1 MCNDAIYSSVER
13 GVKGRLKHDAP
24 RCLDIG
30 AGSGDLLA
38 LLRQTWPAMKAEACD
53 YHIERFALRDVPIT
67 RLDLNT
73 HPLPYPDASFDL
85 VTCSEVLEHVEN
97 YRAVLR
103 EIRRVLKS
111 GGLMV
116 VTTPN
121 VLNMKSRLR
130 YLVCGFTNLFGPLP
144 VKNQDRFQT
153 SGHVTPIPYFYL
165 AHAMLD
171 CDFRDLQLDT
181 DKLQGS
187 SRALSALFAPL
198 VCFGWNQF
206 LRLERNRYRTLGKEN
221 EPYVA
226 QHNSRIIKLGRT
238 IVVSAFK

>member
-13 GVKGRLKHDAP
+13 VVKQRLKQDAP

-30 AGSGDLLA
+30 AGSGDLLD
-38 LLRQTWPAMKAEACD
+38 LLRRTWPAMQAEACD
-53 YHIERFALRDVPIT
+53 YHIERFALKDVPVT
-67 RLDLNT
+67 QLDLNT

-103 EIRRVLKS
+103 EIRRVLKP

-130 YLVCGFTNLFGPLP
+130 YLVCGFANLFGPLP
-144 VKNQDRFQT
+144 VKNQDRFHT
-153 SGHVTPIPYFYL
+153 SGHITPIPYFYL

-171 CDFRDLQLDT
+171 CDLRDLQLDT
-181 DKLQGS
+181 DKLQSS
-187 SRALSALFAPL
+187 SRLLDILFAPL
-198 VCFGWNQF
+198 VCFGWSQF
-206 LRLERNRYRTLGKEN
+206 LRLERNRYRTLGEEN

-226 QHNSRIIKLGRT
+226 QHNSQAIRLGRT

>member
-13 GVKGRLKHDAP
+13 VVKQRLRHDAP

-38 LLRQTWPAMKAEACD
+38 LLRQTLPAMQAEACD
-53 YHIERFALRDVPIT
+53 YHIERFALKDVSIVQ
-67 RLDLNT
+67 LDLNI

-103 EIRRVLKS
+103 EIHRVLKP

-130 YLVCGFTNLFGPLP
+130 YLVCGFVNLFGPLP
-144 VKNQDRFQT
+144 VKNQDRFAT

-171 CDFRDLQLDT
+171 SDFRELQLDT

-187 SRALSALFAPL
+187 SRALSILSAPL
-198 VCFGWNQF
+198 VWLGWRQF
-206 LRLERNRYRTLGKEN
+206 LRLERSRYHTLGREN
-221 EPYVA
+221 EPYVV

>member
-1 MCNDAIYSSVER
+1 MCNDAIYSSVWLT
-13 GVKGRLKHDAP
+13 VKRRLKQEAP

-38 LLRQTWPAMKAEACD
+38 LLQKDWPAMQAEACD
-53 YHIERFALRDVPIT
+53 YHIERFALMDVPIT

-73 HPLPYPDASFDL
+73 HPLPYADESFDL

-103 EIRRVLKS
+103 EIQRVLKP

-130 YLVCGFTNLFGPLP
+130 YLVCGFANLFGPLP
-144 VKNQDRFQT
+144 VKNQDRFHT
-153 SGHVTPIPYFYL
+153 SGHITPIPYFYL

-171 CDFRDLQLDT
+171 CDFHDLQLDT
-181 DKLQGS
+181 DKLQSS
-187 SRALSALFAPL
+187 SRLLSVLFAPL
-198 VCFGWNQF
+198 LWLGWGQF
-206 LRLERNRYRTLGKEN
+206 LRLEHNRYHTLGKEN
-221 EPYVA
+221 EPYVM
-226 QHNSRIIKLGRT
+226 QHNSQTIRLGRT
-238 IVVSAFK
+238 IVVSACK

>member
-13 GVKGRLKHDAP
+13 VVKRRLKHDVP

-38 LLRQTWPAMKAEACD
+38 LLRQTWPAMQAEACD
-53 YHIERFALRDVPIT
+53 YHIERFALKDVPIT
-67 RLDLNT
+67 QLDLNT

-103 EIRRVLKS
+103 EIRRVLKP

-144 VKNQDRFQT
+144 VKNQDRFHT

-171 CDFRDLQLDT
+171 CDFHDLQLDT
-181 DKLQGS
+181 DKLQNS
-187 SRALSALFAPL
+187 SRLLGILFAPL
-198 VCFGWNQF
+198 VCFGWSQF

-226 QHNSRIIKLGRT
+226 EHNSQTIRLGRT

>member
-1 MCNDAIYSSVER
+1 MCNDAIYCSVER
-13 GVKGRLKHDAP
+13 VVKQRLKQEAP

-30 AGSGDLLA
+30 AGSGDLLK
-38 LLRQTWPAMKAEACD
+38 LLRQTLPNLQAEACD
-53 YHIERFALRDVPIT
+53 YHIERFALVDVNIVQ
-67 RLDLNT
+67 LDLNI
-73 HPLPYPDASFDL
+73 HPLPYSDASFDL

-103 EIRRVLKS
+103 EIRRVLKPD
-111 GGLMV
+111 GVMV

-121 VLNMKSRLR
+121 VLNIKSRLR
-130 YLVCGFTNLFGPLP
+130 YLVCGFVNLFGPLP
-144 VKNQDRFQT
+144 VKNPNRFAT
-153 SGHVTPIPYFYL
+153 SGHITPIPYFYL

-187 SRALSALFAPL
+187 SRVLSILFAPL
-198 VCFGWNQF
+198 LWLGWSQF

-226 QHNSRIIKLGRT
+226 QHNSQIIKLGRT

>member
-13 GVKGRLKHDAP
+13 VVRQRLKHDAP

-38 LLRQTWPAMKAEACD
+38 LLHQTWPRMQAEACD
-53 YHIERFALRDVPIT
+53 YHIERFALQDVLIT
-67 RLDLNT
+67 QIDLNT

-97 YRAVLR
+97 YRSVLR
-103 EIRRVLKS
+103 EIQRVLKPN
-111 GGLMV
+111 GLMV

-130 YLVCGFTNLFGPLP
+130 YLVCGFANLFGPLP
-144 VKNQDRFQT
+144 VKNQDRFHT
-153 SGHVTPIPYFYL
+153 SGHITPIPYFYL
-165 AHAMLD
+165 AHSMLD
-171 CDFRDLQLDT
+171 CDFKDLQLST
-181 DKLQGS
+181 DKLQNS
-187 SRALSALFAPL
+187 SRLLSVLFAPL
-198 VCFGWNQF
+198 VYFGWRQF
-206 LRLERNRYRTLGKEN
+206 LRLEHNRYHTLGKEN
-221 EPYVA
+221 EPYVI
-226 QHNSRIIKLGRT
+226 QHNSKIIRLGRT

>member
-1 MCNDAIYSSVER
+1 
-13 GVKGRLKHDAP
+13 VKQRLKHDAP
-24 RCLDIG
+24 HCLDIG

-38 LLRQTWPAMKAEACD
+38 LLRRTWPSMQAEACD
-53 YHIERFALRDVPIT
+53 YHIERFALKDVPIAQ
-67 RLDLNT
+67 LDLNT

-103 EIRRVLKS
+103 EIRRVLKP

-153 SGHVTPIPYFYL
+153 SGHITPIPYFYL

-171 CDFRDLQLDT
+171 CDFLDLQLDT

-187 SRALSALFAPL
+187 SRLLNILFAPL
-198 VCFGWNQF
+198 VWFGWSQF

-226 QHNSRIIKLGRT
+226 QHNSQTIRLGRT

>member
-1 MCNDAIYSSVER
+1 MCNDAIYDSVAEV
-13 GVKGRLKHDAP
+13 VKQRLTSEKP

-38 LLRQTWPAMKAEACD
+38 LLRQSMPDLQADACD
-53 YHIERFALRDVPIT
+53 YHIERFSLRDVPIAQ
-67 RLDLNT
+67 LDLNT

-97 YRAVLR
+97 FRAVLR
-103 EIRRVLKS
+103 EIKRVLKP

-130 YLVCGFTNLFGPLP
+130 YLVTGFANLFGPLP
-144 VKNQDRFQT
+144 VKNQDRFST
-153 SGHVTPIPYFYL
+153 SGHITPIPYFYL

-171 CDFRDLQLDT
+171 CEFHDLKLST
-181 DKLQGS
+181 DKLQSS
-187 SRALSALFAPL
+187 SRYLNILFAPL
-198 VCFGWNQF
+198 LWIGWRQF
-206 LRLERNRYRTLGKEN
+206 LRLERERYMTLGKGN
-221 EPYVA
+221 EPYVM
-226 QHNSRIIKLGRT
+226 QHNSRVIRLGRT
-238 IVVSAFK
+238 VVVSAFK

>member
-1 MCNDAIYSSVER
+1 
-13 GVKGRLKHDAP
+13 
-24 RCLDIG
+24 
-30 AGSGDLLA
+30 
-38 LLRQTWPAMKAEACD
+38 
-53 YHIERFALRDVPIT
+53 
-67 RLDLNT
+67 
-73 HPLPYPDASFDL
+73 
-85 VTCSEVLEHVEN
+85 
-97 YRAVLR
+97 
-103 EIRRVLKS
+103 
-111 GGLMV
+111 V

-144 VKNQDRFQT
+144 VKNQDRFHT
-153 SGHVTPIPYFYL
+153 SGHITPIPYFYL

-187 SRALSALFAPL
+187 SRLLSVLFAPL
-198 VCFGWNQF
+198 VSFGWSQF

-226 QHNSRIIKLGRT
+226 QHNSQTIRLGRT

>member
-1 MCNDAIYSSVER
+1 MCNDAIYCSVEQVVR
-13 GVKGRLKHDAP
+13 RRLKQGAP
-24 RCLDIG
+24 HCLDIG
-30 AGSGDLLA
+30 AGSGDLLK
-38 LLRQTWPAMKAEACD
+38 LLRQGWPAMQADACD
-53 YHIERFALRDVPIT
+53 YHIERFALKDVNIVQ
-67 RLDLNT
+67 LDLNAR
-73 HPLPYPDASFDL
+73 PLPYPDASFDL

-103 EIRRVLKS
+103 EIQRVLKP

-130 YLVCGFTNLFGPLP
+130 YLVCGFANLFGPLP
-144 VKNQDRFQT
+144 VKNQDRFAT

-187 SRALSALFAPL
+187 SRALGILFAPL
-198 VCFGWNQF
+198 VWLGWHQF
-206 LRLERNRYRTLGKEN
+206 LRLERSRYHTLGREN
-221 EPYVA
+221 EPYVM
-226 QHNSRIIKLGRT
+226 QHNSRIIRLGRT

>member
-13 GVKGRLKHDAP
+13 VVKQRLRHDTP

-30 AGSGDLLA
+30 AGSGDLLS
-38 LLRQTWPAMKAEACD
+38 LLRQTWPAMQAEACD

-67 RLDLNT
+67 QLDLNT
-73 HPLPYPDASFDL
+73 QPLHYPDASFDL

-103 EIRRVLKS
+103 EIRRVLKP

-130 YLVCGFTNLFGPLP
+130 YLVCGFANLFGPLP
-144 VKNQDRFQT
+144 VKNQDRFAT

-181 DKLQGS
+181 DKLQSS
-187 SRALSALFAPL
+187 SRLLGILFAPL
-198 VCFGWNQF
+198 VWFGWSQF

-226 QHNSRIIKLGRT
+226 QHNSQTIRLGRT

>member
-1 MCNDAIYSSVER
+1 MCNDAIYSSVEHV
-13 GVKGRLKHDAP
+13 VKRRLEVDTP

-38 LLRQTWPAMKAEACD
+38 LFRKTWPALQAEACD
-53 YHIERFALRDVPIT
+53 YHIGRFALKDVPIT
-67 RLDLNT
+67 QLDLNT
-73 HPLPYPDASFDL
+73 HPLPYQDASFDL

-103 EIRRVLKS
+103 EIRRVLKP

-153 SGHVTPIPYFYL
+153 SGHITPIPYFYL

-171 CDFRDLQLDT
+171 CDFRDIRLDT

-187 SRALSALFAPL
+187 SCFLSILFAPL
-198 VCFGWNQF
+198 LSFGWAQF
-206 LRLERNRYRTLGKEN
+206 LRLERNCYHTIGKEN

-226 QHNSRIIKLGRT
+226 QHNSRKIRLGRT

>member
-1 MCNDAIYSSVER
+1 MCNDAIYSSVEHV
-13 GVKGRLKHDAP
+13 VKQRLKREAP

-30 AGSGDLLA
+30 AGSGDLLK
-38 LLRQTWPAMKAEACD
+38 LLRQTWPAMQADACD
-53 YHIERFALRDVPIT
+53 YHIERFALEDVNIVQ
-67 RLDLNT
+67 LDLNA

-103 EIRRVLKS
+103 EIHRVLKP

-130 YLVCGFTNLFGPLP
+130 YLVCGFVNLFGPLP
-144 VKNQDRFQT
+144 VKNQDRFAT

-171 CDFRDLQLDT
+171 CDFRDLQLAT

-187 SRALSALFAPL
+187 SRLLNILFAPL
-198 VCFGWNQF
+198 VCFGWSQF
-206 LRLERNRYRTLGKEN
+206 LRLERNRYHTLGKEN

-226 QHNSRIIKLGRT
+226 QHNSQTIRLGRT

>member
-1 MCNDAIYSSVER
+1 MCNDAIYCSVEMV
-13 GVKGRLKHDAP
+13 VKQRLKQDAP
-24 RCLDIG
+24 YCLDIG
-30 AGSGDLLA
+30 AGSGDLLK
-38 LLRQTWPAMKAEACD
+38 LLRQTWPNLQAEACD
-53 YHIERFALRDVPIT
+53 YHIERFAPADVSIVQ
-67 RLDLNT
+67 LDLNT

-103 EIRRVLKS
+103 EIYRVLKP

-130 YLVCGFTNLFGPLP
+130 YMVSGFANLFGPLP
-144 VKNQDRFQT
+144 VKNQDRFAT
-153 SGHVTPIPYFYL
+153 SGHITPIPYFYL

-171 CDFRDLQLDT
+171 SDFRELQLDT
-181 DKLQGS
+181 DRPQAT
-187 SRALSALFAPL
+187 SRLLSILFAPL
-198 VCFGWNQF
+198 TWLGWSQF
-206 LRLERNRYRTLGKEN
+206 LRLERDRYSTLGKEN

-226 QHNSRIIKLGRT
+226 QHNSQIIKLGRT

>member
-13 GVKGRLKHDAP
+13 VVKQRLKHDVP

-38 LLRQTWPAMKAEACD
+38 LLRLSWPNMQAEACD
-53 YHIERFALRDVPIT
+53 YHIERFALNDVPIT
-67 RLDLNT
+67 QIDLNT
-73 HPLPYPDASFDL
+73 QPLPYPDASFDL

-97 YRAVLR
+97 YRSVLR
-103 EIRRVLKS
+103 EIHRVLKPN
-111 GGLMV
+111 GLMV

-130 YLVCGFTNLFGPLP
+130 YLVSGFANLFGPLP
-144 VKNQDRFQT
+144 VKNQDRFNT
-153 SGHVTPIPYFYL
+153 SGHITPIPYFYL
-165 AHAMLD
+165 AHSMLD
-171 CDFRDLQLDT
+171 CDFKDLQLRT

-187 SRALSALFAPL
+187 SRLLGILLAPL
-198 VCFGWNQF
+198 VYFGWGQF

-221 EPYVA
+221 EPYVV
-226 QHNSRIIKLGRT
+226 QHNSKAIRLGRT

>member
-13 GVKGRLKHDAP
+13 VVKQRLKQDAP

-38 LLRQTWPAMKAEACD
+38 LLRQTWPAMQAEACD
-53 YHIERFALRDVPIT
+53 YHIERFALKDVSIVQ
-67 RLDLNT
+67 LDLNT
-73 HPLPYPDASFDL
+73 HPLPYPDAGFDL
-85 VTCSEVLEHVEN
+85 VTCSEVLEYVEN

-103 EIRRVLKS
+103 EIRRVLKP

-181 DKLQGS
+181 DRLQGS
-187 SRALSALFAPL
+187 SRALGLLFAPL
-198 VCFGWNQF
+198 VWLGWGQF

-221 EPYVA
+221 EPYVR

>member
-1 MCNDAIYSSVER
+1 MCNDAIYDSVATV
-13 GVKGRLKHDAP
+13 VKQRLENQKP
-24 RCLDIG
+24 VCLDIG

-38 LLRQTWPAMKAEACD
+38 LLRRSMPELQAQACD
-53 YHIERFALRDVPIT
+53 YHIERFSLKDVPIVQ
-67 RLDLNT
+67 LDLNT

-103 EIRRVLKS
+103 EIRRVLKP

-130 YLVCGFTNLFGPLP
+130 YLVTGFANLFGPLP
-144 VKNQDRFQT
+144 VKNQDRFNT
-153 SGHVTPIPYFYL
+153 SGHITPIPYFYL

-171 CDFRDLQLDT
+171 CDFHDLELST

-187 SRALSALFAPL
+187 SKYLNVLFAPL
-198 VCFGWNQF
+198 LWIGWGKF
-206 LRLERNRYRTLGKEN
+206 LRLERDRYRTLAKEN
-221 EPYVA
+221 EPYVMA
-226 QHNSRIIKLGRT
+226 HNSRVIRLGRT
-238 IVVSAFK
+238 VVVSAFK

>member
-1 MCNDAIYSSVER
+1 MCNDAIYCSVER
-13 GVKGRLKHDAP
+13 VVKQRLKRDAP

-30 AGSGDLLA
+30 AGSGDLLG
-38 LLRQTWPAMKAEACD
+38 LLHQTWPNMQANACD
-53 YHIERFALRDVPIT
+53 YHIERFALKDVPVT
-67 RLDLNT
+67 QLDLNT

-103 EIRRVLKS
+103 EIRRVLKP

-116 VTTPN
+116 ITTPN

-130 YLVCGFTNLFGPLP
+130 YLVCGFANLFGPLP
-144 VKNQDRFQT
+144 VKNQDRFHT
-153 SGHVTPIPYFYL
+153 SGHITPIPYFYL

-171 CDFRDLQLDT
+171 CDFCNLQLDT

-187 SRALSALFAPL
+187 SRLLGILFAPL
-198 VCFGWNQF
+198 VYFGWSQF
-206 LRLERNRYRTLGKEN
+206 LRLERNRYHTLGKEN
-221 EPYVA
+221 MPYVA
-226 QHNSRIIKLGRT
+226 QHNSQLIRLGRT

>member
-1 MCNDAIYSSVER
+1 M
-13 GVKGRLKHDAP
+13 GVRPSRLE
-24 RCLDIG
+24 L
-30 AGSGDLLA
+30 
-38 LLRQTWPAMKAEACD
+38 PAMQAEACD
-53 YHIERFALRDVPIT
+53 YHIERFALKDVSIVQ
-67 RLDLNT
+67 LDLNI

-103 EIRRVLKS
+103 EIRRVLKP

-130 YLVCGFTNLFGPLP
+130 YLVCGFVNLFGPLP
-144 VKNQDRFQT
+144 VKNQDRFAT
-153 SGHVTPIPYFYL
+153 SGHITPIPYFYL

-171 CDFRDLQLDT
+171 CDFRELQLDT

-187 SRALSALFAPL
+187 SLALSILFAPL
-198 VCFGWNQF
+198 IWFGWSQF

-226 QHNSRIIKLGRT
+226 QHNSQTIRLGRT

>member
-13 GVKGRLKHDAP
+13 VIRQRLRHDAP
-24 RCLDIG
+24 HCLDIG
-30 AGSGDLLA
+30 AGSGDLIA
-38 LLRQTWPAMKAEACD
+38 LLRQTWPNLQAEACD
-53 YHIERFALRDVPIT
+53 YHIERFALRDVPIAQI
-67 RLDLNT
+67 DLNT

-103 EIRRVLKS
+103 EIRRVLKQD
-111 GGLMV
+111 GLMV

-130 YLVCGFTNLFGPLP
+130 YLVCGFANLFGPLP
-144 VKNQDRFQT
+144 VKNQDRFHT

-171 CDFRDLQLDT
+171 CDFHDLQLDT
-181 DKLQGS
+181 DRLQDS
-187 SRALSALFAPL
+187 SRLLDILFAPL
-198 VCFGWNQF
+198 LWLGWRSF
-206 LRLERNRYRTLGKEN
+206 LRLERNRYRTLGSQN

-226 QHNSRIIKLGRT
+226 QHNSQIIRLGRT

>member
-1 MCNDAIYSSVER
+1 MCNDAIYCSVER
-13 GVKGRLKHDAP
+13 VVRQRLKQDAP
-24 RCLDIG
+24 HCLDIG

-38 LLRQTWPAMKAEACD
+38 LLRQYLPDLRAEACD
-53 YHIERFALRDVPIT
+53 YHIERFALKDVNIAQ
-67 RLDLNT
+67 LDLNT

-103 EIRRVLKS
+103 EIHRVLKP

-130 YLVCGFTNLFGPLP
+130 YLVCGFANLFGPLP
-144 VKNQDRFQT
+144 VKNQDRFAT
-153 SGHVTPIPYFYL
+153 SGHVTPIPYFDL

-171 CDFRDLQLDT
+171 CDFRELQLDT
-181 DKLQGS
+181 DRLQGS
-187 SRALSALFAPL
+187 SRALNLLFAPL
-198 VCFGWNQF
+198 VWLGWSQF
-206 LRLERNRYRTLGKEN
+206 LRLERGRYHTLGREN
-221 EPYVA
+221 EPYVM